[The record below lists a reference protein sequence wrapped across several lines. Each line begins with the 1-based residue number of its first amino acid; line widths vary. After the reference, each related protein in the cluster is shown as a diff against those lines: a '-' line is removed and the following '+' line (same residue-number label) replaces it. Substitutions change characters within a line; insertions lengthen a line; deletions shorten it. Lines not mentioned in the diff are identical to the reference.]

1 MMKRRSFLFAAA
13 AALTVAWRGGESRA
27 AAAMPAA
34 TLNSFYDTLLAV
46 MKDGP
51 KLGFAG
57 RRQKLVPAIT
67 QAFDL
72 PLMTRLVVG
81 LKWPSLSAEDQKQLV
96 AAFSDFSIATYANQ
110 FDDFSGERF
119 EVDSKAAPAPGNDV
133 IVKTKLIQSNGEP
146 VQLDYLLRQEQGAWR
161 IIDVF
166 LSGTISQLA
175 ARRSEFSSILREQGA
190 RGLIAVLNEKTK
202 ALASGSS

>member
-1 MMKRRSFLFAAA
+1 MMMRRSFLFAAA
-13 AALTVAWRGGESRA
+13 AALTVAWQGGEGRA
-27 AAAMPAA
+27 ATMPAA
-34 TLNSFYDTLLAV
+34 TLNIFYETLLAT

-57 RRQKLVPAIT
+57 RRQKLTPAIT

-81 LKWPSLSAEDQKQLV
+81 LQWPSLSTEDQKQLV
-96 AAFSDFSIATYANQ
+96 AAFADFSIATYASQ

-119 EVDSKAAPAPGNDV
+119 EVDPKAAPAPGNDV

-146 VQLDYLLRQEQGAWR
+146 VQLDFLLRQEQAEWR

-175 ARRSEFSSILREQGA
+175 ARRSAFSSILREQGA
-190 RGLIAVLNEKTK
+190 RGLIAALKEKTK
-202 ALASGSS
+202 ALAVSNG

>member
-1 MMKRRSFLFAAA
+1 MIKRRSFLIAAA
-13 AALTVAWRGGESRA
+13 AALTVAWRGGESSA
-27 AAAMPAA
+27 AMMPAA

-57 RRQKLVPAIT
+57 RRQKLAPAIM

-81 LKWPSLSAEDQKQLV
+81 LPWPSLSAEDQKQLV
-96 AAFSDFSIATYANQ
+96 SAFGDFSIATYANQ
-110 FDDFSGERF
+110 FDDFSGEKF
-119 EVDSKAAPAPGNDV
+119 EVDPKAAPAPGNDV
-133 IVKTKLIQSNGEP
+133 IVKTRLIQSNGEP
-146 VQLDYLLRQEQGAWR
+146 VQLDYLLRQEQAEWR

-190 RGLIAVLNEKTK
+190 RGLIAVLKDKTK
-202 ALASGSS
+202 ALATSNS

>member
-1 MMKRRSFLFAAA
+1 MMERRSFLFAAV
-13 AALTVAWRGGESRA
+13 AALTVVWRGAESRA
-27 AAAMPAA
+27 ATTPAA
-34 TLNSFYDTLLAV
+34 TLHGFYDTLLAV

-57 RRQKLVPAIT
+57 RRQKLAPAIS

-72 PLMTRLVVG
+72 SLMTRLVVG
-81 LKWPSLSAEDQKQLV
+81 LPWPGLSADDQKQLV
-96 AAFSDFSIATYANQ
+96 NAFADFSIATYASQ
-110 FDDFSGERF
+110 FDDFSGEKF
-119 EVDSKAAPAPGNDV
+119 EVDPKAAPAPGNDV

-146 VQLDYLLRQEQGAWR
+146 VQLDYLLRQEQGEWR

-175 ARRSEFSSILREQGA
+175 ARRSEFSGILRERGA
-190 RGLIAVLNEKTK
+190 RGLIVVLREKTK
-202 ALASGSS
+202 ALATSNG

>member
-1 MMKRRSFLFAAA
+1 MMKRRSFLVAAT
-13 AALTVAWRGGESRA
+13 AALTVAWRGGESNA
-27 AAAMPAA
+27 AAVPAA

-46 MKDGP
+46 MKGGQ

-57 RRQKLVPAIT
+57 RRQKLAPAIT

-72 PLMTRLVVG
+72 SLMTRLVVG
-81 LKWPSLSAEDQKQLV
+81 LPWPSLSAEDQKQLV

-110 FDDFSGERF
+110 FDDFSGEKF
-119 EVDSKAAPAPGNDV
+119 EVEPKAVPAPGNDV

-146 VQLDYLLRQEQGAWR
+146 VQLDYLLRQEQGEWR

-175 ARRSEFSSILREQGA
+175 ARRSEFSGILREQGA
-190 RGLIAVLNEKTK
+190 RGLITVLKEKTK
-202 ALASGSS
+202 ALASANG

>member
-1 MMKRRSFLFAAA
+1 MMKRRSFLIAAA
-13 AALTVAWRGGESRA
+13 AALWGAWRGGESRA
-27 AAAMPAA
+27 ATMPAT
-34 TLNSFYDTLLAV
+34 TLHSFYDTLLSV

-57 RRQKLVPAIT
+57 RRQKLAPAIV

-81 LKWPSLSAEDQKQLV
+81 LPWPSLTADDQKELV
-96 AAFSDFSIATYANQ
+96 AAFSEFSVATYANQ

-119 EVDSKAAPAPGNDV
+119 EVDPKAAPAPGNDV

-146 VQLDYLLRQEQGAWR
+146 VQLDYLLRQEQAEWR

-175 ARRSEFSSILREQGA
+175 ARRSEFSGILREQGA
-190 RGLIAVLNEKTK
+190 RGLIAVLRQKTT
-202 ALASGSS
+202 ALASANS

>member
-1 MMKRRSFLFAAA
+1 MMERRSFLFAAG

-27 AAAMPAA
+27 ATMPAA
-34 TLNSFYDTLLAV
+34 TLNGFYGTLLGV
-46 MKDGP
+46 MKEGS
-51 KLGFAG
+51 KLGFPG
-57 RRQKLVPAIT
+57 RRQKLAPALME
-67 QAFDL
+67 AFDL

-81 LKWPSLSAEDQKQLV
+81 LPWPSLSADDQRELV
-96 AAFSDFSIATYANQ
+96 AAFSDFSVATYANQ

-119 EVDSKAAPAPGNDV
+119 EVDPKAAPAPGNDV

-146 VQLDYLLRQEQGAWR
+146 VQLDYLLRQEKAEWR

-175 ARRSEFSSILREQGA
+175 ARRSEFSGILREQGA
-190 RGLIAVLNEKTK
+190 RGLIAVLRQKTK
-202 ALASGSS
+202 ALASGNG

>member
-1 MMKRRSFLFAAA
+1 MMKRRNFLIAAT
-13 AALTVAWRGGESRA
+13 AALTVASRSGEAR
-27 AAAMPAA
+27 AAAMPAK
-34 TLNSFYDTLLAV
+34 TLDTFYDRLLAV
-46 MKDGP
+46 MKEGP

-57 RRQKLVPAIT
+57 RRQKLAPAVT

-81 LKWPSLSAEDQKQLV
+81 LQWPSLSAEEQKQLIS
-96 AAFSDFSIATYANQ
+96 AFSDFSIATYASQ

-119 EVDSKAAPAPGNDV
+119 EVDPKAAPAPSNDL
-133 IVKTKLIQSNGEP
+133 IVKTKLVQSNGEP
-146 VQLDYLLRQEQGAWR
+146 VQLDYLLRQVQGDWR

-190 RGLIAVLNEKTK
+190 PGLIAVLKEKTK
-202 ALASGSS
+202 ALANG